1 MRLANPP
8 LVSAIHTARQHE
20 QIRNH
25 VRAIAVL
32 CIAAVVFAALVP
44 ALASATL
51 GSAIFVPLWLVCPA
65 VAVVVIRRTA
75 LRCDEQPVALLSLYR
90 APPHTLGLT

>member
-1 MRLANPP
+1 VNTSLRTSRT
-8 LVSAIHTARQHE
+8 V
-20 QIRNH
+20 
-25 VRAIAVL
+25 AVL

-65 VAVVVIRRTA
+65 VASVVIRRTA
-75 LRCDEQPVALLSLYR
+75 LRCDEQPVALLSLVLSR
-90 APPHTLGLT
+90 APPHTLGLA